1 VLKAP
6 TYSHPHE
13 PVRHSYPL
21 AVESAGVLTAIGLL
35 CRTAPYLVV
44 RFAILVGVTIV
55 TVLWFGVTVGGG
67 GFLADKVH
75 PWVGY
80 GWLATGL
87 GAYGWI
93 WATVLRYVLY
103 LLKCGHIAVLTEL
116 ITTGSIG
123 NGSEGMFSYGKRIV
137 TERFGEVNMLF
148 ALDVI
153 VAGIVSAF
161 NRSLE
166 WITSFLPLP
175 GLKQLVQVF
184 TAVVRAATTYV
195 DETILSY
202 NLARRDENP
211 WRGARDGLI
220 YYCQNNRAVL
230 MTAVWCV
237 LLDYVLTVLA
247 WFALLIP
254 AGLLSKVM
262 PFLGAWPLAIG
273 VLFAL
278 NIREAV
284 LKPLFLVMIMTKFHV
299 AIKAQ
304 PINEEWDAKLTELT
318 PKFGQLKDKISSY
331 LPLQRE
337 PVAQDVV
344 R

>member
-1 VLKAP
+1 
-6 TYSHPHE
+6 
-13 PVRHSYPL
+13 VRHSYPL
-21 AVESAGVLTAIGLL
+21 AIESAGVLAAIGLL
-35 CRTAPYLVV
+35 CRTAPYLLV
-44 RFAILVGVTIV
+44 RFAILVGVTIAS
-55 TVLWFGVTVGGG
+55 VLWFGVTFGGG
-67 GFLADKVH
+67 GFLAEKVH

-116 ITTGSIG
+116 ITTGSIR
-123 NGSEGMFSYGKRIV
+123 NGTEGMFSYGKRVV

-175 GLKQLVQVF
+175 GLKQLVQVA

-202 NLARRDENP
+202 NLARGDENP

-237 LLDYVLTVLA
+237 LLDYALTALA
-247 WFALLIP
+247 WFILLIP
-254 AGLLSKVM
+254 AGILSNLM
-262 PFLGAWPLAIG
+262 PFLGVWPMAIG

-299 AIKAQ
+299 VIKAQ
-304 PINEEWDAKLTELT
+304 PINEEWDSKLTGLT
-318 PKFGQLKDKISSY
+318 PKFGKLKEKISAY
-331 LPLQRE
+331 LPQRRE
-337 PVAQDVV
+337 EVAQGTLQ
-344 R
+344 